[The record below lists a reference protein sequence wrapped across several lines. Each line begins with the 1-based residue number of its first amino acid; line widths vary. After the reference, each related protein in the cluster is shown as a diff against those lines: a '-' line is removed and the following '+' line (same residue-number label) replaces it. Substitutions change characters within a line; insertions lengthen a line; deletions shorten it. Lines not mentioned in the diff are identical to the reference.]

1 MTAPHPAMTR
11 PATPRTDI
19 VDRYM
24 GAWNDQDALG
34 VRRCFAADGCYIDS
48 VHEREIVGDEI
59 IAYCEE
65 SFERYPDT
73 RYEIVNRTGSKGG
86 TVAVQW
92 IMRGRS
98 IEPIFDLPPSGEVV
112 SFVGVDF
119 LSVRYG
125 RIRTATS
132 YYDLASLQRGIDRT
146 RLAADSEDALEKY
159 QRTRLS
165 PDAVGAIRATL
176 ERLLI
181 AEGGYRDPDLSLGL
195 LARRMDISPTY
206 LSQVINREFGMSF
219 RDFVN
224 SRRVEA
230 AQQMLRDPAS
240 AGLPVMQIGME
251 AGFNSASAFYAAFQ
265 RFARTTPL
273 IYRQRKS
280 APRRPVPGS

>member
-1 MTAPHPAMTR
+1 MSQPPRTA
-11 PATPRTDI
+11 TDI

-34 VRRCFAADGCYIDS
+34 VRRCFADDGCYIDS

-73 RYEIVNRTGSKGG
+73 HYEIVNRTGAQGG
-86 TVAVQW
+86 TMAVQW

-98 IEPIFDLPPSGEVV
+98 IEPIFDLPATGELV

-146 RLAADSEDALEKY
+146 RLTADSDDVLEKY
-159 QRTRLS
+159 QRSRLS
-165 PDAVGAIRATL
+165 REAVRGIRATL

-181 AEGGYRDPDLSLGL
+181 AEGGYRDPDLTLGL
-195 LARRMDISPTY
+195 LAQRMEISPTY
-206 LSQVINREFGMSF
+206 LSQVINREFRMSF

-224 SRRVEA
+224 SQRVEA
-230 AQQMLRDPAS
+230 AQEMLRDPSRAT
-240 AGLPVMQIGME
+240 LTVMQIGLE

-273 IYRQRKS
+273 SYRQR
-280 APRRPVPGS
+280 APVPDS

>member
-1 MTAPHPAMTR
+1 M
-11 PATPRTDI
+11 PRTLRTSSDI

-24 GAWNDQDALG
+24 GAWNDRDALG

-73 RYEIVNRTGSKGG
+73 DYEIINRTGSKGG

-98 IEPIFDLPPSGEVV
+98 IEPIFDLPATGEVV

-119 LSVRYG
+119 LSVHYG

-146 RLAADSEDALEKY
+146 RLVADSGEVLEKY
-159 QRTRLS
+159 QRSRLS
-165 PDAVGAIRATL
+165 REAMQGIRATL

-181 AEGGYRDPDLSLGL
+181 AEGGYRDPNLTLGL
-195 LARRMDISPTY
+195 LAQRMEISPTY
-206 LSQVINREFGMSF
+206 LSQVINREYSMSF

-224 SRRVEA
+224 RRRVEA
-230 AQQMLRDPAS
+230 ARQLLRDPAC
-240 AGLPVMQIGME
+240 AGQPVMQIGME
-251 AGFNSASAFYAAFQ
+251 VGFNSASAFYAAFQ
-265 RFARTTPL
+265 RFVRTTPL
-273 IYRQRKS
+273 VYRQRK
-280 APRRPVPGS
+280 PHPGDPDSGS